1 MELILNNGDYI
12 PDGRGGLARA
22 EGDNALL
29 QRVLFRLTARRGM
42 LPMLPDLGSQLY
54 LLGREKADARLSAAR
69 QYAAEAVK
77 SEGLQVQDLTLEPA
91 GNGQMHLTLWLEGE
105 DTALTVSVIV

>member
-12 PDGRGGLARA
+12 PDGRGGVARV

-42 LPMLPDLGSQLY
+42 LPMLPNLGSQLY
-54 LLGREKADARLSAAR
+54 LLGREKADARLSAAQ

-77 SEGLQVQDLTLEPA
+77 PEGLQVKDLSLEPE
-91 GNGQMHLTLWLEGE
+91 GNGKMHLTLWLEG
-105 DTALTVSVIV
+105 DGTALTVSVTV